1 MLYEPTT
8 LAASASALAETVQ
21 TYGVDPRKLFAKF
34 GLDVDAMQEPGA
46 RYPFRSM
53 IRLWAEA
60 RNETG
65 DPCIGLIAAQKIR
78 PPALHALGLSW
89 LASPTL
95 LEGLHRIERYAQIV
109 NSVLQFKLTVE
120 GTRAKLARVPIETR
134 LQPTDEAVDASL
146 AVIVKMCRAIADP
159 HFAPMAVTFRH
170 ADNGHIEQYIDYFH
184 CPVRFSATEDALY
197 FDSAALRQP
206 APAGNRE
213 LAYHNDRAAERY
225 LATLNPERVRDK
237 VKEILLTLLPSGEA
251 TQEAVASSLNKSI
264 STLQRQ
270 LKAEGVNYRELLDQT
285 RRELAQQLLEERRY
299 ALSQIAYLLGFSDQ
313 GNFSRAFKRWT
324 GRSPAAFRRRAET
337 SASGPRAT

>member
-8 LAASASALAETVQ
+8 LAAVASALAETVQ
-21 TYGVDPRKLFAKF
+21 AYGVQPRELFAKA

-53 IRLWAEA
+53 IRLWNEA
-60 RNETG
+60 RIETG

-78 PPALHALGLSW
+78 PPALHALGLAW

-95 LEGLHRIERYAQIV
+95 LDGLRRIERYAQIV
-109 NSVLQFKLTVE
+109 NSLARFELTIDAAQ
-120 GTRAKLARVPIETR
+120 AKLAHVPQETR
-134 LQPTDEAVDASL
+134 LQPTDEAVDAGL
-146 AVIVKMCRAIADP
+146 AIVVKMCRAIADP
-159 HFAPMAVTFRH
+159 HFAPTAVTLRH
-170 ADNGHIEQYIDYFH
+170 ADNGHIEQYVNYFR
-184 CPVRFSATEDALY
+184 CPVRFSADENALY
-197 FDSAALRQP
+197 FDLETLRKP

-225 LATLNPERVRDK
+225 LATLNPERVGDK

-251 TQEAVASSLNKSI
+251 TQETVASNLHKSV

-270 LKAEGVNYRELLDQT
+270 LKAEGVSYRELLEQT
-285 RRELAQQLLEERRY
+285 RRELAQQLLGEQRY

-324 GRSPAAFRRRAET
+324 GRSPAAFRRQAEARA
-337 SASGPRAT
+337 S